1 MRPLKLKVISMPSL
15 EKHGEPFSSPVI
27 SSLWDVVNDIA
38 ATGSVVSDAGT
49 VNCVISLTT
58 PGATLSGT
66 KTATMNGNGRCTWSD
81 LKVTNNQET
90 TLDHKFGFTCTSTSR
105 KRSTPGAIT
114 ADEEK
119 IIIEARTHARKVS
132 MALDYTGP
140 VENVQP
146 AIDLFNKVAVDG
158 RDDITVKPVNT
169 GKPVDLTF
177 NQYKIRKIMQNCRRF
192 PSSVKNS
199 FC

>member
-1 MRPLKLKVISMPSL
+1 M
-15 EKHGEPFSSPVI
+15 
-27 SSLWDVVNDIA
+27 
-38 ATGSVVSDAGT
+38 
-49 VNCVISLTT
+49 
-58 PGATLSGT
+58 
-66 KTATMNGNGRCTWSD
+66 
-81 LKVTNNQET
+81 KVTNNQET

-119 IIIEARTHARKVS
+119 IIIEARTHARKAS

-177 NQYKIRKIMQNCRRF
+177 NQYKIRKIKQNCRRF
-192 PSSVKNS
+192 PSSVKNN